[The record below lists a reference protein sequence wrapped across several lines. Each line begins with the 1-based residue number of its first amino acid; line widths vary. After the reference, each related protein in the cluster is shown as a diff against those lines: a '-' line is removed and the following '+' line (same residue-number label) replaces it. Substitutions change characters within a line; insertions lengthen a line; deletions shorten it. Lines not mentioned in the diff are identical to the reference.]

1 MLPAT
6 RFSTLLFFMVAMALS
21 GCALQRDLKQARELS
36 SQGRFEQALAQLER
50 LAKEHPGNAVVR
62 AARLRSRDEAT
73 AALIALAGAER
84 AAGRGAAAEQTLRR
98 VLILDPQNVRASG
111 LLLDLEREQR
121 QRIAE
126 EQARQLSAQGQPRA
140 ALAAIEG
147 ALKDYPR
154 NADLLR
160 LQREIELELR
170 RTEDPTLVRLAETRP
185 VSLEFRDANVRMV
198 FEVLARTTGVNFVID
213 RDVRTDL
220 RTTIF
225 LRQTRLE
232 DALNRLASVSQ
243 LSLRVLDPT
252 TVLVYPNTPEKAK
265 EYQDLLIRGFYLTN
279 ADARQTGNLLRSML
293 KLRDVFVDEKLNLVV
308 VRDTPEA
315 VRLAEK
321 LVAMHDLGDAE
332 VMLEV
337 EVLEVRSS
345 RLLDL
350 GIQFPNS
357 FSLTPLSGGGTGS
370 SAQLTL
376 DDLRGLNSG
385 RIGVSTPSLLL
396 NFKRDVGDVNVLANP
411 RIRARNKEKARILIG
426 DRVPII
432 TTTATGTGFVS
443 ESVQY
448 VDVGIKLEVE
458 PSVAF
463 DDDVAIKVALEVSSL
478 AREIRTNT
486 GSLAYQIG
494 TRSANTTL
502 RLRDGETQLLA
513 GLISNEDRKTAS
525 RVPGA
530 GDLPILGRLF
540 SSQRDESQKT
550 EIVLSITPRLIRAA
564 RMPDAHLSEFWSGT
578 ETTLRTRPLTVA
590 ATREGARGAANLI
603 GSGVPAAVVAPG
615 SAGETLAAPPSSV
628 LSADS
633 TRSTD
638 ATGMSLQ
645 AAAIPSSATPV
656 RAALALLDGPQSV
669 RAGQEFE
676 VSVRLRTAVALRALP
691 MQLTYDPGRLQ
702 VLEVRDGGF
711 FKGEGAESPFSHQ
724 IVGNEGRVQI
734 TAQHRAKDGVQG
746 EGVVAKLR
754 VRAKGAGQATMA
766 LRSAVALATQ
776 GTDPQTTLGPPLD
789 IAIQ

>member
-6 RFSTLLFFMVAMALS
+6 RFNTLLLLTVAMALS

-36 SQGRFEQALAQLER
+36 SQGRFEQALGQLER
-50 LAKEHPGNAVVR
+50 LAKEHPGNAEVR

-73 AALIALAGAER
+73 AALIALAGVER
-84 AAGRGAAAEQTLRR
+84 AAGRGAAAELALRR
-98 VLILDPQNVRASG
+98 VLVLDPQNVRASG
-111 LLLDLEREQR
+111 LLLDLEREKR

-126 EQARQLSAQGQPRA
+126 EQARQLSEQGQPRA

-293 KLRDVFVDEKLNLVV
+293 KLRDLFVDEKLNLVV
-308 VRDTPEA
+308 VRDTPDA

-357 FSLTPLSGGGTGS
+357 FSLTPLSGGGTGT

-376 DDLRGLNSG
+376 DDLRGLNSS

-590 ATREGARGAANLI
+590 AAREGAGGPANLI
-603 GSGVPAAVVAPG
+603 GSGVPASVVAPG
-615 SAGETLAAPPSSV
+615 GAGATLTAPSSAPSV
-628 LSADS
+628 DT

-638 ATGMSLQ
+638 AMGMLPH
-645 AAAIPSSATPV
+645 AAANASSATPA
-656 RAALALLDGPQSV
+656 RGALAQLDGPQSV

-676 VSVRLRTAVALRALP
+676 VSVRLRTTVALRALP
-691 MQLTYDPGRLQ
+691 MQLAYDPGRLQ

-711 FKGEGAESPFSHQ
+711 FKEEGAESPISHQ

-746 EGVVAKLR
+746 EGVVVKLR
-754 VRAKGAGQATMA
+754 IRAKGAGQATLA

-776 GTDPQTTLGPPLD
+776 GTDPQTSLGPPLD